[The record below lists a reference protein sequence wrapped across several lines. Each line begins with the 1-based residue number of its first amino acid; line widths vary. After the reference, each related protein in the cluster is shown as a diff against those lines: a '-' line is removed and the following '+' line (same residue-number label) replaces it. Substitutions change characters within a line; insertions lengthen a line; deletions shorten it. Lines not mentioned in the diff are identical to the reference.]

1 MSKANKRPYRSH
13 RRQEAAQLTHRKILE
28 AARHL
33 FATQGYAATTL
44 SAIAAEAG
52 VVVPTITGR
61 FGTKL
66 ALLEAVVKWD
76 VRGDELP
83 IPLSER
89 SWWQEI
95 LKEPDPKQRLTLYA
109 KNARQIHQR
118 TTDIFVMVRSA
129 AEVEP
134 AMAELRRELGESH
147 YQDDSKLVESLA
159 IEGALAPGV
168 TKKQATDLLW
178 GLGSA
183 DLYRIFVVD
192 CGWLP
197 EQYEQWL
204 AMAWIH
210 NILEGRGV

>member
-1 MSKANKRPYRSH
+1 MLVEDVAVAPDV
-13 RRQEAAQLTHRKILE
+13 QLE
-28 AARHL
+28 AENREWL
-33 FATQGYAATTL
+33 G
-44 SAIAAEAG
+44 
-52 VVVPTITGR
+52 
-61 FGTKL
+61 L
-66 ALLEAVVKWD
+66 ALA
-76 VRGDELP
+76 ELP
-83 IPLSER
+83 LEQRMVMEFSYLMGH